1 MRKKIHWINWG
12 KLCSPKNKGGMG
24 FRDLNAFNLAM
35 LTKQAQCLIQ
45 GTHSL
50 FYRLYKAH
58 YFPTCSFMDV
68 DLGSNPS
75 NVWQSLLQARE
86 LIKEGFAWQIGDG
99 ETVGVASH
107 KWLPQSPIL
116 RPEVDQSLKVRS
128 LFNSSTCQWDKALLH
143 SVFTTSIRDAV
154 IRIKLGNS
162 GGRDKLCQMETKC
175 KNFTVKF
182 AYHFAVK
189 MAKPPGGE
197 HSLAGQDRKLWTKF
211 WMLNTPPKVRNFI
224 WRAFSNILPTKAN
237 LSVIKSKLI

>member
-1 MRKKIHWINWG
+1 MALVWSWQNIGGAKRKMRKKIHWINWG

-35 LTKQAQCLIQ
+35 LTKQAWCLIQ

-116 RPEVDQSLKVRS
+116 QPEVDQSLKVRS
-128 LFNSSTCQWDKALLH
+128 LFNSSTC
-143 SVFTTSIRDAV
+143 
-154 IRIKLGNS
+154 
-162 GGRDKLCQMETKC
+162 
-175 KNFTVKF
+175 
-182 AYHFAVK
+182 
-189 MAKPPGGE
+189 
-197 HSLAGQDRKLWTKF
+197 
-211 WMLNTPPKVRNFI
+211 
-224 WRAFSNILPTKAN
+224 
-237 LSVIKSKLI
+237 